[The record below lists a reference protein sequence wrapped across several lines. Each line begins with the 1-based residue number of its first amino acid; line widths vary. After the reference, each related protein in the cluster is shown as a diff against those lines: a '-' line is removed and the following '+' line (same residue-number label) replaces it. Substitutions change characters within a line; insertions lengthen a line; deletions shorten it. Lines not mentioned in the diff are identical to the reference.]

1 MMMDKERQREKVL
14 QKTEACD
21 FVAGVVV
28 GDEELGAAPSS
39 VTVTGDNNNNVVMM
53 TREDINGSKPGRIH
67 ENHPGLVGAVV
78 TTSFGTV
85 NRKKRMA
92 RQRRSNN
99 TTLIKTHTPPSSSSH
114 VPPSSP
120 VHPPRKLPARVSPF
134 FPFIYFYLFNY
145 FFFLPFISSICFFKF
160 SCLLKWRS
168 SN

>member
-28 GDEELGAAPSS
+28 GDEELGAAPSDEELGAAPS
-39 VTVTGDNNNNVVMM
+39 AVTVTGDNNNNVVMM

-134 FPFIYFYLFNY
+134 FPFIYLFIFSFYLL
-145 FFFLPFISSICFFKF
+145 FLQFVFLNF
-160 SCLLKWRS
+160 LAY
-168 SN
+168 